1 MEMFRGGAAHDETGG
16 PAIFE
21 ERSHGVREIA
31 VGNEPA
37 EYRGVFVP
45 ARQPD
50 RQVVGTKFSARRLQ
64 FEQRQWT
71 TRGEPDESRHVS
83 ADQPNVFLFGW
94 FRPEVGAGR

>member
-1 MEMFRGGAAHDETGG
+1 MIRGGDAHYATSG

-21 ERSHGVREIA
+21 ERAHCVSEVA

-37 EYRGVFVP
+37 EYGGVFVP

-50 RQVVGTKFSARRLQ
+50 RQVVGAKFSAGRLQ
-64 FEQRQWT
+64 LEQRQWT
-71 TRGEPDESRHVS
+71 TLGEPDESRHVS

-94 FRPEVGAGR
+94 FRPEIGAGR